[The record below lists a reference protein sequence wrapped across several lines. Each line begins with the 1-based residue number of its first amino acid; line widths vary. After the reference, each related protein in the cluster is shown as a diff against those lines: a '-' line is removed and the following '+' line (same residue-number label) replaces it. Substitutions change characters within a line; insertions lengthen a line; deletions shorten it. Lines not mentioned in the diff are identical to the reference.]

1 MAWAPGQ
8 PGSDATSVAWAL
20 QTTWVAH
27 AFPQKLSAAQSQ
39 EPQQCVT
46 WKRQPTALEKSSSAE
61 SPTPTPPGFISTKT
75 CPPQPLF
82 SRLCPAG
89 LGAGAQFP
97 PALGINGR
105 AKAIPGVSA
114 PSTQNQQ
121 PLLQTLSGELLS
133 GSEAVQLRGSPSS
146 PYPATSRVPS
156 RLAEPQ
162 ELLYWEMPA
171 AGTADTVFS
180 LVSYPGAIAQLC
192 FHKHTLKSTS
202 LRTAKEGTAVGA
214 SFERVPL
221 WAAGDGGKSLIGG
234 PQGGC
239 RVPRVLPTPSATSH
253 SHQSLLSGLALQ
265 TRTPPPSGTG
275 SVRLFQH
282 PQQGHGC
289 CPHSA
294 ASRCPPMGNFGEER
308 ADE

>member
-1 MAWAPGQ
+1 M
-8 PGSDATSVAWAL
+8 
-20 QTTWVAH
+20 
-27 AFPQKLSAAQSQ
+27 
-39 EPQQCVT
+39 
-46 WKRQPTALEKSSSAE
+46 
-61 SPTPTPPGFISTKT
+61 
-75 CPPQPLF
+75 
-82 SRLCPAG
+82 
-89 LGAGAQFP
+89 
-97 PALGINGR
+97 
-105 AKAIPGVSA
+105 
-114 PSTQNQQ
+114 
-121 PLLQTLSGELLS
+121 
-133 GSEAVQLRGSPSS
+133 QLRGSPSS

-239 RVPRVLPTPSATSH
+239 RVPREGA
-253 SHQSLLSGLALQ
+253 
-265 TRTPPPSGTG
+265 G
-275 SVRLFQH
+275 S
-282 PQQGHGC
+282 PGC
-289 CPHSA
+289 CQPPVPPATAIRACCQGWLCKPGPPLPQEQDRCGCFSIHSGDTGA
-294 ASRCPPMGNFGEER
+294 VPTALPRDAHRWAILARRGQTSEPPTHIVQCCFGDSNTKNHPG
-308 ADE
+308 AFSFW